1 MMNENDNITIPVS
14 HKPSIALLTKTKT
27 KKIPKLK
34 IPDHIAKVIAG

>member
-1 MMNENDNITIPVS
+1 MMNENNDSVTIPVS
-14 HKPSIALLTKTKT
+14 HKPNIASLAKT